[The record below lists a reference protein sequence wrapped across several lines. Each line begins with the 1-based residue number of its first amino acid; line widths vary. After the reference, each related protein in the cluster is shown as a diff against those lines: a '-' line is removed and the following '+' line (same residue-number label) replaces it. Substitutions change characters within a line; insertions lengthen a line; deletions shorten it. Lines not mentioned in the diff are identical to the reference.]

1 LLDLHV
7 GLKVYDA
14 RMRTDYR
21 IAEVAS
27 LAGVSAATLRYY
39 EQIGLLPAPLRTSS
53 GYRMYDDSAVDRLA
67 FISRA
72 KQLGCSL
79 EEIADLTL
87 AWDGGECGPIQD
99 RLRGLVASKLEEA
112 TAEIS
117 SLGLL
122 RNELRA
128 AAEALER
135 HRPVG
140 ACDDSCGCLPDVV
153 AESTTTPVTFGRT
166 RSDIP
171 VACTLGPGDIQQRI
185 SDWRHLLV
193 GTRARTSLD
202 GGVHLAFAA
211 TVDVQELTRLV
222 VAEQDCCRF
231 FAFAITVDDR
241 GVGLDIRGPLEALEP
256 IFGVVS

>member
-1 LLDLHV
+1 MLASRFTLFH
-7 GLKVYDA
+7 
-14 RMRTDYR
+14 MRTDYR

-39 EQIGLLPAPLRTSS
+39 EQIGLLPAPSRTTS

-117 SLGLL
+117 SLGTL
-122 RNELRA
+122 RKELRL

-153 AESTTTPVTFGRT
+153 AESTISPVVLGRKPAT
-166 RSDIP
+166 EVPI
-171 VACTLGPGDIQQRI
+171 ACTLGPDDVQQRVA
-185 SDWRHLLV
+185 DWQSVLDD
-193 GTRARTSLD
+193 TRARTALD
-202 GGVHLAFAA
+202 SGVHLAFTAA
-211 TVDVQELTRLV
+211 IDVQELARLV

-256 IFGVVS
+256 IFGVVK

>member
-1 LLDLHV
+1 M
-7 GLKVYDA
+7 K
-14 RMRTDYR
+14 TDYR

-39 EQIGLLPAPLRTSS
+39 EQIGLLPAPSRTSS

-99 RLRGLVASKLEEA
+99 RLRGLVASKLKEA

-117 SLGLL
+117 SLGTL

-128 AAEALER
+128 AADALER

-140 ACDDSCGCLPDVV
+140 ACNDSCGCLPDVV
-153 AESTTTPVTFGRT
+153 AESTMSPVTFGRK
-166 RSDIP
+166 SAKEVPI
-171 VACTLGPGDIQQRI
+171 ACTLSSDDMKQRVA
-185 SDWRHLLV
+185 DWHRVLAD
-193 GTRARTSLD
+193 TMARTPLD
-202 GGVHLAFAA
+202 GGVHLALAA
-211 TVDVQELTRLV
+211 TIDVQELTRLA

-256 IFGVVS
+256 IFGVAS

>member
-1 LLDLHV
+1 
-7 GLKVYDA
+7 
-14 RMRTDYR
+14 MRTDYR

-39 EQIGLLPAPLRTSS
+39 EQIGLLPAPSRTSS

-117 SLGLL
+117 SLGTL

-135 HRPVG
+135 HRPIG
-140 ACDDSCGCLPDVV
+140 ACDDSCGCLPNIV
-153 AESTTTPVTFGRT
+153 AESTISPVAFGRKPQQEV
-166 RSDIP
+166 P
-171 VACTLGPGDIQQRI
+171 VACTLSSDDVKQRVAGWHRVL
-185 SDWRHLLV
+185 DD
-193 GTRARTSLD
+193 TTARTPLD

-211 TVDVQELTRLV
+211 TIDVQELTRLV

-231 FAFAITVDDR
+231 FDFAITVDGR

>member
-1 LLDLHV
+1 
-7 GLKVYDA
+7 
-14 RMRTDYR
+14 MRTDYR

-27 LAGVSAATLRYY
+27 RAGVSAATLRYY
-39 EQIGLLPAPLRTSS
+39 EQIGLLPAPSRTSS
-53 GYRMYDDSAVDRLA
+53 GYRMYDESAVDRLA

-99 RLRGLVASKLEEA
+99 RLRALVASKLEEA
-112 TAEIS
+112 TAEIA
-117 SLGLL
+117 SLGML
-122 RNELRA
+122 RNELRT

-153 AESTTTPVTFGRT
+153 AASTISPVTFGRKST
-166 RSDIP
+166 PDVPI
-171 VACTLGPGDIQQRI
+171 ACTLSSNDMKKQVAEWQGIL
-185 SDWRHLLV
+185 SAA
-193 GTRARTSLD
+193 TNRTALD
-202 GGVHLAFAA
+202 GGLHLAFAA
-211 TVDVQELTRLV
+211 TIDVQELTRLV

-231 FAFAITVDDR
+231 FAFAITVDER
-241 GVGLDIRGPLEALEP
+241 GIGLDVRGPLETLEP
-256 IFGVVS
+256 IFGVAS

>member
-1 LLDLHV
+1 
-7 GLKVYDA
+7 
-14 RMRTDYR
+14 MRTDYR

-39 EQIGLLPAPLRTSS
+39 EQIGLLRAPSRTGS
-53 GYRMYDDSAVDRLA
+53 GYRMYDDSIVDRLA

-99 RLRGLVASKLEEA
+99 RLRVLVASKLDA
-112 TAEIS
+112 AAAEIA
-117 SLGLL
+117 SLGTL
-122 RNELRA
+122 RNELRT

-140 ACDDSCGCLPDVV
+140 ACDDACGCLPDVV
-153 AESTTTPVTFGRT
+153 AESTISAVTFGRKPT
-166 RSDIP
+166 HEIP
-171 VACTLGPGDIQQRI
+171 MACTLSSGDMKQRVA
-185 SDWRHLLV
+185 DWHRLLEAA
-193 GTRARTSLD
+193 TALE
-202 GGVHLAFAA
+202 GGMHVAFASS
-211 TVDVQELTRLV
+211 TDVQELTRLV

-231 FAFAITVDDR
+231 FAFAITIDDR
-241 GVGLDIRGPLEALEP
+241 GVGLDIRGPLETLEP

>member
-1 LLDLHV
+1 M
-7 GLKVYDA
+7 K
-14 RMRTDYR
+14 TDYR

-39 EQIGLLPAPLRTSS
+39 EQIGLLPAPSRTSS

-99 RLRGLVASKLEEA
+99 RLRALVASKLDEA
-112 TAEIS
+112 TAEIL
-117 SLGLL
+117 SLGML

-135 HRPVG
+135 HRPIG

-153 AESTTTPVTFGRT
+153 AESTISPVAFGRKPEKEVP
-166 RSDIP
+166 I
-171 VACTLGPGDIQQRI
+171 ACTLGPGDIQQRI
-185 SDWRHLLV
+185 ADWHRVLHD
-193 GTRARTSLD
+193 TTARTPLD

-211 TVDVQELTRLV
+211 TVDMQELTRLV
-222 VAEQDCCRF
+222 VAEQDCCRL

>member
-1 LLDLHV
+1 M
-7 GLKVYDA
+7 K
-14 RMRTDYR
+14 TDYR

-39 EQIGLLPAPLRTSS
+39 EQIGLLPAPPRTSS
-53 GYRMYDDSAVDRLA
+53 GYRVYDDSAVDRLA

-99 RLRGLVASKLEEA
+99 RLRGLVASKLEDA

-117 SLGLL
+117 SLGTL

-128 AAEALER
+128 AADALER

-153 AESTTTPVTFGRT
+153 AESTMSPVTFGRK
-166 RSDIP
+166 SAKEVPI
-171 VACTLGPGDIQQRI
+171 ACTLSSDDMKQRVA
-185 SDWRHLLV
+185 DWHRVLA
-193 GTRARTSLD
+193 GTMARTPLD
-202 GGVHLAFAA
+202 GGAHLALAA
-211 TVDVQELTRLV
+211 TIDVQELTRLV

-256 IFGVVS
+256 IFGVAS

>member
-1 LLDLHV
+1 
-7 GLKVYDA
+7 
-14 RMRTDYR
+14 MRTDYR

-39 EQIGLLPAPLRTSS
+39 EQIGLLPAPSRTSS

-87 AWDGGECGPIQD
+87 AWDCGECGPIQD
-99 RLRGLVASKLEEA
+99 RLRALVALKLEEA

-117 SLGLL
+117 SLGML

-128 AAEALER
+128 AADALER
-135 HRPVG
+135 HRPIG

-153 AESTTTPVTFGRT
+153 AESTMSPVAFGRKPAKEVP
-166 RSDIP
+166 I
-171 VACTLGPGDIQQRI
+171 ACTLS
-185 SDWRHLLV
+185 SDDMKLRVADWHRVLDD
-193 GTRARTSLD
+193 TTARTPLD
-202 GGVHLAFAA
+202 GGLHLAFAA
-211 TVDVQELTRLV
+211 TIDVQELTRLV

-231 FAFAITVDDR
+231 FAFAITVDDH
-241 GVGLDIRGPLEALEP
+241 GVGLDIRGPLESLEP

>member
-1 LLDLHV
+1 V
-7 GLKVYDA
+7 KTG
-14 RMRTDYR
+14 YR
-21 IAEVAS
+21 ITQVAT

-39 EQIGLLPAPLRTSS
+39 EQVGLLPAPSRTSS

-99 RLRGLVASKLEEA
+99 RLRGLVAAKVAQA

-117 SLGLL
+117 SLGTL

-135 HRPVG
+135 HRPIG

-153 AESTTTPVTFGRT
+153 AASTISPVTFGRT
-166 RSDIP
+166 PAKEVPI
-171 VACTLGPGDIQQRI
+171 ACTLRSDDIKQRLAEWHRVL
-185 SDWRHLLV
+185 DD
-193 GTRARTSLD
+193 TTERTPLD

-211 TVDVQELTRLV
+211 TIDVQELTRLV

-241 GVGLDIRGPLEALEP
+241 GVGLDIRGPLEELEP

>member
-1 LLDLHV
+1 
-7 GLKVYDA
+7 
-14 RMRTDYR
+14 MRTDYR

-53 GYRMYDDSAVDRLA
+53 GYRIYDDSAVDRLA

-153 AESTTTPVTFGRT
+153 AESNISPVAFGRKPAKEVP
-166 RSDIP
+166 I
-171 VACTLGPGDIQQRI
+171 ACTLSPGDIQHRI
-185 SDWRHLLV
+185 SEWRHLLAD
-193 GTRARTSLD
+193 TTARTSLD
-202 GGVHLAFAA
+202 GGAHLAFAA
-211 TVDVQELTRLV
+211 AIDVQELTRLV

-241 GVGLDIRGPLEALEP
+241 GVGLDIHGPLEALEP

>member
-1 LLDLHV
+1 MKT
-7 GLKVYDA
+7 G
-14 RMRTDYR
+14 YR
-21 IAEVAS
+21 IAEVAN

-39 EQIGLLPAPLRTSS
+39 EQIGLLPAPSRTSS
-53 GYRMYDDSAVDRLA
+53 GYRIYDDSAVDRLA

-117 SLGLL
+117 SLGTL

-135 HRPVG
+135 HRPMG

-153 AESTTTPVTFGRT
+153 AESTMSLVVFGRKPAKEVP
-166 RSDIP
+166 I
-171 VACTLGPGDIQQRI
+171 ACTLSSDDIKRRVA
-185 SDWRHLLV
+185 DWHLLLDD
-193 GTRARTSLD
+193 RTTQTPLD

>member
-1 LLDLHV
+1 M
-7 GLKVYDA
+7 K
-14 RMRTDYR
+14 TDYR

-39 EQIGLLPAPLRTSS
+39 EQIGLLPAPSRTSS

-87 AWDGGECGPIQD
+87 AWDCGECGPIQD
-99 RLRGLVASKLEEA
+99 RLRALVALKLEEA

-117 SLGLL
+117 SLGML

-128 AAEALER
+128 AADALER
-135 HRPVG
+135 HRPIG

-153 AESTTTPVTFGRT
+153 AESTMSPVAVGRKPAKEVP
-166 RSDIP
+166 I
-171 VACTLGPGDIQQRI
+171 ACTLSSDDMKQRVA
-185 SDWRHLLV
+185 DWHRVLA
-193 GTRARTSLD
+193 GTMARTPLD
-202 GGVHLAFAA
+202 GGAHLALAA
-211 TVDVQELTRLV
+211 TIDVQELTRLV

-256 IFGVVS
+256 IFGVAS

>member
-1 LLDLHV
+1 
-7 GLKVYDA
+7 
-14 RMRTDYR
+14 MRTGYR

-39 EQIGLLPAPLRTSS
+39 EQIGLLRAPSRTSS
-53 GYRMYDDSAVDRLA
+53 GYRMYDDSAIERLA

-99 RLRGLVASKLEEA
+99 RLRRLVATKLDEA
-112 TAEIS
+112 TDEIS
-117 SLGLL
+117 SLGML
-122 RNELRA
+122 RNELRT

-135 HRPVG
+135 HRSVG
-140 ACDDSCGCLPDVV
+140 ACDDACGCLPNVV
-153 AESTTTPVTFGRT
+153 AESTTSPVAFSRKQAKE
-166 RSDIP
+166 IP
-171 VACTLGPGDIQQRI
+171 IACTLNSSDMNQRVA
-185 SDWRHLLV
+185 DWHQLLDD
-193 GTRARTSLD
+193 TTARTPLD
-202 GGVHLAFAA
+202 GGLHIAF
-211 TVDVQELTRLV
+211 TPPIDVQELTRLV

-241 GVGLDIRGPLEALEP
+241 GVGLDIRGPLAALEP
-256 IFGVVS
+256 IFGVVP

>member
-1 LLDLHV
+1 M
-7 GLKVYDA
+7 K
-14 RMRTDYR
+14 TDYR

-27 LAGVSAATLRYY
+27 RAGVSAATLRYY
-39 EQIGLLPAPLRTSS
+39 EQIGLLPAPSRTSS
-53 GYRMYDDSAVDRLA
+53 GYRMYDDSTVDRLA

-99 RLRGLVASKLEEA
+99 RLRVLVASKLDDA
-112 TAEIS
+112 TAEIA
-117 SLGLL
+117 SLGTL
-122 RNELRA
+122 RNELRT

-140 ACDDSCGCLPDVV
+140 ACDDSCGCLANVV
-153 AESTTTPVTFGRT
+153 AESTILPVTLDRKPT
-166 RSDIP
+166 PEIP
-171 VACTLGPGDIQQRI
+171 IACTLSSGDMKRRATE
-185 SDWRHLLV
+185 WRHLLKATT
-193 GTRARTSLD
+193 TRKAVE
-202 GGVHLAFAA
+202 GGVRIAFAV
-211 TVDVQELTRLV
+211 TIDVQELTRLV

-231 FAFAITVDDR
+231 FAFAITVDER

-256 IFGVVS
+256 IFGVAP

>member
-1 LLDLHV
+1 
-7 GLKVYDA
+7 
-14 RMRTDYR
+14 MRTGYR
-21 IAEVAS
+21 IAEVAT
-27 LAGVSAATLRYY
+27 LAGVSSATLRYY
-39 EQIGLLPAPLRTSS
+39 EQIGLLPAPSRTSS

-99 RLRGLVASKLEEA
+99 HLRGLVASKLEEA
-112 TAEIS
+112 TAEIL
-117 SLGLL
+117 SLGTL
-122 RNELRA
+122 RDELRA
-128 AAEALER
+128 ATEALER

-153 AESTTTPVTFGRT
+153 AESTMSPVTFGRKPANEVPIACALS
-166 RSDIP
+166 SDDMKQR
-171 VACTLGPGDIQQRI
+171 VA
-185 SDWRHLLV
+185 DWHRLLDDTV
-193 GTRARTSLD
+193 RTPLD
-202 GGVHLAFAA
+202 GGVRLAFAA
-211 TVDVQELTRLV
+211 MIDVQELTRLV

-241 GVGLDIRGPLEALEP
+241 GIGLDIRGPLEALEP